1 VKVLLIGGT
10 GHVGSAA
17 RAALS
22 ERNTVLVAS
31 RTGDLAVDVTDP
43 PSIEA
48 ALEKTGTVDAI
59 VVCVGSVPYKPLEGL
74 TRDDFLSGLANK
86 AMGQIEVVQRGTRY
100 LSDGGSFTLTTG
112 VLAREPIATGVA
124 ASVANGAVE
133 AFVMAAAV
141 ELPRAIRIN
150 AVSPTVLEEATEYHS
165 SFPGFPPVP
174 SSVVGQAYV
183 KSVEGL
189 QTGRVFAV

>member
-17 RAALS
+17 RTALN
-22 ERNTVLVAS
+22 ERNTVTVAT
-31 RTGDLAVDVTDP
+31 RKGELAVDVTDP
-43 PSIEA
+43 SSIDA
-48 ALEKTGTVDAI
+48 ALERTGTVDAI

-74 TRDDFLSGLANK
+74 TREDFLSGLANK
-86 AMGQIEVVQRGTRY
+86 VMGQIEVVQRGTRY
-100 LSDGGSFTLTTG
+100 VADGGSFTLTTG
-112 VLAREPIATGVA
+112 VLAREPIASGVA

-141 ELPRAIRIN
+141 ELPRGIRIN
-150 AVSPTVLEEATEYHS
+150 AVSPTVLEDATSYHS
-165 SFPGFPPVP
+165 FFRGFPQVP
-174 SSVVGQAYV
+174 STVVGQAYV

>member
-1 VKVLLIGGT
+1 MRVLLIGGT

-17 RAALS
+17 KAALS
-22 ERNTVLVAS
+22 ERNTVTVAS
-31 RTGDLAVDVTDP
+31 RTGDLAVDITDP
-43 PSIEA
+43 PSVEA

-59 VVCVGSVPYKPLEGL
+59 VVCVGSVPYKPLGSL
-74 TRDDFLSGLANK
+74 THEDFLAGLANK
-86 AMGQIEVVQRGTRY
+86 VMGQIDVVQRGTRY

-112 VLAREPIATGVA
+112 VLAREPIASGVA

-141 ELPRAIRIN
+141 ELPRGIRIN
-150 AVSPTVLEEATEYHS
+150 AVSPTVLREATGYHS
-165 SFPGFPPVP
+165 FFPGFPQVP
-174 SSVVGQAYV
+174 SKVVGQAYV